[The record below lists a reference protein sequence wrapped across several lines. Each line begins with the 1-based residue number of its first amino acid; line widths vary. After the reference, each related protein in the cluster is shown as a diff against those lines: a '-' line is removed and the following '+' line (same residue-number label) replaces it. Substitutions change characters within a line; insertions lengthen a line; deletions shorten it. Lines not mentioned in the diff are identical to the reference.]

1 MIVKI
6 LYYEISTELESKLRG
21 KLLKEDELEAYYEA
35 IREKK
40 KHQMKSV
47 KILCIVMAVFFIILT
62 IGAIIGGSSDIGAS
76 LFIIIGSLVL
86 MAGAGYL
93 GWYLNVG
100 KVAKRWN
107 KLVKE
112 YYPDLYLK
120 YKL

>member
-35 IREKK
+35 IKEKK

-47 KILCIVMAVFFIILT
+47 KILCIVMAVFFVILT

-93 GWYLNVG
+93 GWYLNVC

>member
-35 IREKK
+35 IKEKK

-47 KILCIVMAVFFIILT
+47 TILCIVMAVFFVILT
-62 IGAIIGGSSDIGAS
+62 IGAIIGDSSDIGAS

>member
-35 IREKK
+35 IKEKK

-47 KILCIVMAVFFIILT
+47 KILCIVMAVFFVILT
-62 IGAIIGGSSDIGAS
+62 LGAIIGGSSDIGAS
-76 LFIIIGSLVL
+76 LFIIIGSLIL

-112 YYPDLYLK
+112 YYPDLYVK

>member
-6 LYYEISTELESKLRG
+6 IYYEISTELESKLRG

-35 IREKK
+35 IKEKK

-47 KILCIVMAVFFIILT
+47 KILCIVMAVFFVILT

-76 LFIIIGSLVL
+76 LFIIIGSLIL

>member
-21 KLLKEDELEAYYEA
+21 KLRKEDELEAYYEA
-35 IREKK
+35 IKEKK

-47 KILCIVMAVFFIILT
+47 KILCIVMAVFFVILT

-76 LFIIIGSLVL
+76 LFIIIGSLIL

>member
-35 IREKK
+35 IKEKK

-47 KILCIVMAVFFIILT
+47 KILCIVMAVFFVILT
-62 IGAIIGGSSDIGAS
+62 LGAIIGGSSDIGAS

-112 YYPDLYLK
+112 YYPDLYVK

>member
-35 IREKK
+35 IKEKK

-47 KILCIVMAVFFIILT
+47 KILCIVMAVFFVILT
-62 IGAIIGGSSDIGAS
+62 IGALIGGSSDIGAS
-76 LFIIIGSLVL
+76 LFIIIGSLIL

>member
-35 IREKK
+35 IKEKK

-47 KILCIVMAVFFIILT
+47 RILCIVMAVFFVILT

>member
-35 IREKK
+35 IKEKK

-47 KILCIVMAVFFIILT
+47 KILCIVMAVFFVILT
-62 IGAIIGGSSDIGAS
+62 IGAIIGGSGDIGAS

-86 MAGAGYL
+86 IAGAGYL

>member
-35 IREKK
+35 IKEKK

-47 KILCIVMAVFFIILT
+47 KILCIVMAVFFVILT
-62 IGAIIGGSSDIGAS
+62 IGAIIGDSSDIGAS
-76 LFIIIGSLVL
+76 LFIIIVSLVL

>member
-35 IREKK
+35 IKEKK

-47 KILCIVMAVFFIILT
+47 KILCIVLAVFFVILT

>member
-1 MIVKI
+1 LIVKI

-21 KLLKEDELEAYYEA
+21 KLLKEDELEACYEA
-35 IREKK
+35 IKEKK

-47 KILCIVMAVFFIILT
+47 KILCIVMAIFFAILT
-62 IGAIIGGSSDIGAS
+62 IGTIIGGSDNIGLS
-76 LFIIIGSLVL
+76 FIIIVGSLIF
-86 MAGAGYL
+86 MSFAGYL

-112 YYPDLYLK
+112 YYPDLYVK

>member
-35 IREKK
+35 IKEKK

-47 KILCIVMAVFFIILT
+47 KILCIVMAVFFVILT
-62 IGAIIGGSSDIGAS
+62 IGAIIGDSSDIGAS
-76 LFIIIGSLVL
+76 LFIIIGSLIL

>member
-35 IREKK
+35 IKEKK

-47 KILCIVMAVFFIILT
+47 KILCIVMAVFFVILT

-76 LFIIIGSLVL
+76 FFIIIGSLVL

>member
-6 LYYEISTELESKLRG
+6 IYYEISTVLESKLRG

-35 IREKK
+35 IKEKK

-47 KILCIVMAVFFIILT
+47 KILCIVMAVFFVILT
-62 IGAIIGGSSDIGAS
+62 LGAIIGGSSDIGAS
-76 LFIIIGSLVL
+76 LFIIIGSLIL

>member
-47 KILCIVMAVFFIILT
+47 KILCIVMAVFFVILT

>member
-35 IREKK
+35 IKEKK

-47 KILCIVMAVFFIILT
+47 KILCIVMAVFFVILT
-62 IGAIIGGSSDIGAS
+62 IGAIIGDSSDIGAS

>member
-35 IREKK
+35 IKEKK

-47 KILCIVMAVFFIILT
+47 KILCIVMAVFFVILT

-76 LFIIIGSLVL
+76 LFIIIGSLIL

-112 YYPDLYLK
+112 YYPDLYVK